1 MKKASSDS
9 QTYLDRIRSWARS
22 KAHGPSPLSKNSSR
36 PSTLPLSNIPW
47 DQQDGSASPAHND
60 TTNVPP
66 YPSNSLPGFSPESSN
81 STANHVAN
89 NTSAVQPEPA
99 PPPQVDGQG
108 TVVGAEQPPKK
119 NVLKRFWFTGK
130 SIVLSSYV
138 NLLLVFV
145 PVGIASKAAHLQPGI
160 IFGMNAVAI
169 IPLAGLLSHAT
180 ESVAKRMG
188 DTIGALMNVTFG
200 NAVELII
207 FMYVSLERSRQ
218 ERARSPLKGI
228 IISIE
233 SHIIRPISFVSI
245 TLPMLVPRDL
255 NKTYAHIPI
264 PILQY
269 CPFQASL
276 LGSILANLLLI
287 LGMCFLLGGLRF
299 QEQIYNSTVTQ
310 MSACLLSLSVM
321 SLLLPTAFHA
331 SFNSEVSD
339 KATRMVLKVSRGT
352 SVVLLIVYGMYLLF
366 QLKSHA
372 YMYQSTPQHIIDEET
387 APGPV
392 AQWMESSDDS
402 SSSSSDSDSDGS
414 SGSNTT
420 AKRVKRLIKHGGRR
434 RRKSSAGSRDTPDAD
449 TRPPS
454 QGTSSITPVSTSI
467 PPDEPQTTST
477 ASHRHDFAE
486 DADDE
491 HPVRSRRNSHGS
503 SFAMSRKERKR
514 EREGKRQEKKDRKK
528 ALRHGGTIT
537 EGVVQTNEKINAENG
552 PNAPRRV
559 DFAVI
564 SESELQEDDSP
575 QKRARTLRGLSLRP
589 QMPKTFSQ
597 NVFTQP
603 APTPSPAPRA
613 GPIPHVRMG
622 IRRNIGVQP
631 PHANSLP
638 ETENPV
644 RQDDDDDENISRTTA
659 ICLLLI
665 STGLVAI
672 CAEFMVDSINSVV
685 SEQSGLSETF
695 IGLII
700 LPIVGNAA
708 EHVTAVTVATKNKM
722 DLAIG
727 VAVGSSIQIAL
738 FVTPFIVLLGWCMSK
753 EMSLYFTLFETV
765 SLFVSA
771 FIVNFLVLD
780 GRSNY
785 LEGALLCAAY
795 VIIAVAAFFY
805 PNESEQSNLGGNP
818 NASSKMI
825 RSLVEGVMGM

>member
-1 MKKASSDS
+1 
-9 QTYLDRIRSWARS
+9 
-22 KAHGPSPLSKNSSR
+22 
-36 PSTLPLSNIPW
+36 
-47 DQQDGSASPAHND
+47 DGSASPAHND

-66 YPSNSLPGFSPESSN
+66 YPSNSLPGFSPQSSN

-130 SIVLSSYV
+130 SIVVSSYV

-145 PVGIASKAAHLQPGI
+145 PVGIASKAADLQPGI

-188 DTIGALMNVTFG
+188 DTIGALMN
-200 NAVELII
+200 NE
-207 FMYVSLERSRQ
+207 
-218 ERARSPLKGI
+218 
-228 IISIE
+228 
-233 SHIIRPISFVSI
+233 IRIV
-245 TLPMLVPRDL
+245 
-255 NKTYAHIPI
+255 
-264 PILQY
+264 
-269 CPFQASL
+269 QASL

-331 SFNSEVSD
+331 SFKTEVSD

-352 SVVLLIVYGMYLLF
+352 SVILLIVYGMYLLF

-477 ASHRHDFAE
+477 ASHRHAFAE

-491 HPVRSRRNSHGS
+491 HPVRSRRNSRGS

-528 ALRHGGTIT
+528 ALRHRGTIT

-564 SESELQEDDSP
+564 SESEMQEDDSP

-622 IRRNIGVQP
+622 IRRTNSLPDRLNQTISGPPRAGNIGVQP

-644 RQDDDDDENISRTTA
+644 RQDEDDDENISRTTA

-825 RSLVEGVMGM
+825 RSLVGGVMGM